1 MCSMMDVPTKTRG
14 TGKTA
19 QHMIQCSCVCLKVC
33 PSDCALTK
41 SEAQTRV
48 YIFRDTDTH
57 TERYVYADNKRLG
70 KAISHT
76 VNCARADKEIVRETY
91 ANDVIWKIDECCER
105 ETQIAKETDIMKKC
119 GGILVV
125 IDFFD

>member
-33 PSDCALTK
+33 PSDCELTK

-57 TERYVYADNKRLG
+57 THRYVYADNKRLG

-91 ANDVIWKIDECCER
+91 ANGIIWKIDECCER

>member
-1 MCSMMDVPTKTRG
+1 MMDVPTKTRG

-91 ANDVIWKIDECCER
+91 ANDIIWKIDECCER

>member
-57 TERYVYADNKRLG
+57 TQRD
-70 KAISHT
+70 T
-76 VNCARADKEIVRETY
+76 C
-91 ANDVIWKIDECCER
+91 
-105 ETQIAKETDIMKKC
+105 TQIISA
-119 GGILVV
+119 
-125 IDFFD
+125 